1 MERDVAEFV
10 SGIADELAALSGKS
24 PEQHDADA
32 VIEASNIVAAV
43 IAADGR
49 LTDAELDAYLDSIGP
64 LLDPPLITSALHV
77 RETDLFSHRDQWF
90 AGPSVLFDLLVK
102 ADRKNGTRRSNR
114 YYEMATHLAHVT
126 AATDLVPS
134 SGEID
139 AIDAYRTKLLQAMDA
154 AGVPRPGQPD
164 AIAPQ
169 QTPTP
174 TPVEGTSSTSTSAA
188 PSPVAPADALLPAR
202 SVAEVMAELDGL
214 IGLDNVKA
222 EVRRLTSMLQVQQI
236 RADRGLPV
244 IEVSH
249 HLVFTGNPGTGKT
262 TVARLLSQIYRA
274 LGVVSKGHLVETDRS
289 KLVAGFVGQ
298 TAIKTRE
305 TLESALGGTLLI
317 DEAYALARG
326 GDNDFGREAIDT
338 LVKFMEDHRDD
349 LAIVAAGYTTEMA
362 DFIDANPGLKSRFT
376 RTISFPDYT
385 DDELVSIFLD
395 LGEKS
400 QYACSDDAL
409 ERVRHFI
416 SAEPR
421 TRGFGNAR
429 FVRNLFE
436 SAVAHQAQ
444 RVAPLSD
451 PSDEQLTTLTA
462 ADIAAVDD

>member
-1 MERDVAEFV
+1 
-10 SGIADELAALSGKS
+10 
-24 PEQHDADA
+24 
-32 VIEASNIVAAV
+32 
-43 IAADGR
+43 
-49 LTDAELDAYLDSIGP
+49 
-64 LLDPPLITSALHV
+64 LLDPPLLTSSTHL
-77 RETDLFSHRDQWF
+77 RETDLFDNREEWL
-90 AGPSVLFDLLVK
+90 AAPSVLFDLLVQ
-102 ADRKNGTRRSNR
+102 ADRKHNTRRSNR
-114 YYEMATHLAHVT
+114 YYELAMRLAHVT

-134 SGEID
+134 SDEIH
-139 AIDAYRTKLLQAMDA
+139 AIDAYRTHLLQAMDA

-164 AIAPQ
+164 Q
-169 QTPTP
+169 
-174 TPVEGTSSTSTSAA
+174 PVPR
-188 PSPVAPADALLPAR
+188 PSPVEATPRSAATVAEGGNPPVSETTLPPAR
-202 SVAEVMAELDGL
+202 SVEDVMAELDALVGL
-214 IGLDNVKA
+214 ANVKA
-222 EVRRLTSMLQVQQI
+222 EVRRLTSLLQVQQI
-236 RADRGLPV
+236 RAERGLPV

-274 LGVVSKGHLVETDRS
+274 VGVVEKGHLVETDRS

-298 TAIKTRE
+298 TAIKTLE
-305 TLESALGGTLLI
+305 TLQAALGGMLLI

-349 LAIVAAGYTTEMA
+349 LAIVAAGYTAEMA

-385 DDELVSIFLD
+385 DDELVAIFLA
-395 LGEKS
+395 LGDKS
-400 QYACSDDAL
+400 QYMCSDDAL

-416 SAEPR
+416 GAEPR

-436 SAVAHQAQ
+436 TAIAHQAQ
-444 RVAPLSD
+444 RVAPLGD

-462 ADIAAVDD
+462 TDIAAVDG